1 MRIHAGHA
9 TQPPPGAA
17 PSPLRRVIQ
26 RDIED
31 VISEKIL
38 MMAGS
43 VGWYGFGRSA
53 LGDQNGSPSV
63 MSAPRRHGIA
73 RRARMTRIH

>member
-17 PSPLRRVIQ
+17 PSPMRRVIQ

-31 VISEKIL
+31 AISEKIL

-43 VGWYGFGRSA
+43 VGWHGFGRSA
-53 LGDQNGSPSV
+53 RGDQNGSPSV
-63 MSAPRRHGIA
+63 MSAPRRHLVTS
-73 RRARMTRIH
+73 RTRTTRIH